1 MLPKEEKEITF
12 YFHQKEMW
20 IKKKD
25 FLKNKDKPKR
35 KSTASTATPERAKEL
50 SEIAR
55 QKTLSWEIKNGR
67 PSEYKPEHCDSIIDY
82 FTNFLNEIKN
92 TMYQE
97 EFTQSDNWKTL
108 VSTTKEKR
116 YAQMPSKERRALKT
130 WISIQC
136 MRERQQKHTEFG
148 DAIKKAEALIPLILQ
163 EWASN
168 WLYNPNFVQFVLKNN
183 YGRKDKVETEV
194 SWTLTLSSAL
204 EQINNNLFDRQKRKS
219 QKGEEE

>member
-1 MLPKEEKEITF
+1 
-12 YFHQKEMW
+12 MW

-25 FLKNKDKPKR
+25 FWKEKQKVPQRKGS
-35 KSTASTATPERAKEL
+35 KSTAERTQRM
-50 SEIAR
+50 SSIAR
-55 QKTLSWEIKNGR
+55 EKTLSWEIKNGR

-92 TMYQE
+92 TMYHE
-97 EFTQSDNWKTL
+97 EIIQSDNWKGI
-108 VSTTKEKR
+108 VETTKQKR

-136 MRERQQKHTEFG
+136 MRERQQKHQEFG

-183 YGRKDKVETEV
+183 YWWKDKTETESKV
-194 SWTLTLSSAL
+194 TLQLEESSLSE
-204 EQINNNLFDRQKRKS
+204 EQKKIIARQILW
-219 QKGEEE
+219 E